1 MSRKRGIRMA
11 AVLGVVMLA
20 ATIGWAGPA
29 PGTIRVAYYQRVV
42 SLDAHGPAAAERI
55 SIILG
60 RHLYDTLVTWDPKA
74 KKFQPALATRWRSI
88 DPTTWEFELRRGVT
102 FHDGAEFTAAAVK
115 TSLERAV
122 ALRGPLTPLFTPVT
136 AVETPDPYRVVIKT
150 QGPMGTLLS
159 NLTMLLIVPAGTPPT
174 PAFAE
179 KPVGTG
185 PFRFVE
191 MVRDARVVLEANPNY
206 WQRGI
211 PRLQRLVFLDIPE
224 LSGRVTALETG
235 EIDLTMGLPPEE
247 IRRLRGN
254 PQIKI
259 ETGPTYFTRF
269 LWINPTH
276 KPFDDV
282 RVRRALQH
290 ALNLSAVTS
299 SLLAGIAVPAKGPIA
314 SNVVCAA
321 DQKPYG
327 YNTTLARQL
336 LTEAGYGRGFDTVMK
351 WNDANPKEREV
362 ADAIVG
368 QLALVGVR
376 VQNVLQPRA
385 LWLDDL
391 LKLNWDLNLLG
402 TGAVTGDA
410 DFTLGRL
417 YHSRANRT
425 GWKNP
430 EVDQL
435 LDQAAATVDQAR
447 RCDLYR
453 RVQEILWQE
462 GPAVFLFESRESYGY
477 RARVANFT
485 LPPSEIFSLTEVSVA
500 P

>member
-1 MSRKRGIRMA
+1 MMGGWKRAVALVGMVLLVTA
-11 AVLGVVMLA
+11 AGRA
-20 ATIGWAGPA
+20 APA
-29 PGTIRVAYYQRVV
+29 PGTLRVAYFQRVV

-60 RHLYDTLVTWDPKA
+60 RHLYDTLVTWDPQA
-74 KKFQPALATRWRSI
+74 KKFQPALAIRWRST

-102 FHDGAEFTAAAVK
+102 FHDGAEFTSAAVK
-115 TSLERAV
+115 TSIERI
-122 ALRGPLTPLFTPVT
+122 LTYRGPLTPLFAPV
-136 AVETPDPYRVVIKT
+136 ASVETPDPYRVVIKT
-150 QGPMGTLLS
+150 QTPMGTLLS
-159 NLTMLLIVPAGTPPT
+159 NLTMLFIVPAGTPSTPT
-174 PAFAE
+174 FAD
-179 KPVGTG
+179 KPIGTG
-185 PFRFVE
+185 PFKFVE
-191 MVRDARVVLEANPNY
+191 LVRDARVVLDANPTY

-211 PRLQRLVFLDIPE
+211 PKAQRLIFVDIPE

-235 EIDLTMGLPPEE
+235 EIDMTMGLPPEE
-247 IRRLRGN
+247 IKRLKGN
-254 PQIKI
+254 AQLKI
-259 ETGPTYFTRF
+259 ETGPTFFTRF

-276 KPFDDV
+276 KPLDDV
-282 RVRRALQH
+282 KVRQALQH
-290 ALNLSAVTS
+290 ALNLDAVTS
-299 SLLAGIAVPAKGPIA
+299 SLLAGIAIPAKGPIA

-327 YNTTLARQL
+327 YSTTQARRLLA
-336 LTEAGYGRGFDTVMK
+336 EAGYRNGFDIVMK

-362 ADAIVG
+362 ADAITG
-368 QLALVGVR
+368 QLALVGIR

-385 LWLDDL
+385 IWLDDL

-425 GWKNP
+425 GWKHT
-430 EVDQL
+430 EVDSWL
-435 LDQAAATVDQAR
+435 EQAASTVDQAR
-447 RCDLYR
+447 RCDLYKK
-453 RVQEILWQE
+453 VQEVLWQE

-477 RARVANFT
+477 RARVQNFKT
-485 LPPSEIFSLTEVSVA
+485 PPSEIFSLTEVSVG